1 MHHMIFHHP
10 AFCLAALLA
19 AAYLVRSARGGRS

>member
-19 AAYLVRSARGGRS
+19 ATYLALSLRGGRR